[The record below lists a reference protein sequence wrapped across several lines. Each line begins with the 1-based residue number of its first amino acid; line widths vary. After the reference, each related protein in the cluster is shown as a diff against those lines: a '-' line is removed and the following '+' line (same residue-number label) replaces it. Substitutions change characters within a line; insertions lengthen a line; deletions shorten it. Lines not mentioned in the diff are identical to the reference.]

1 MGAEVSAMDLV
12 GREAGPVPPRPGRD
26 WLLWL
31 AIRRDVQLT
40 PAESAAV
47 VAVINELLLVRRGR
61 LWGDTPGDPG
71 PRLPSRP

>member
-1 MGAEVSAMDLV
+1 MDLA

-31 AIRRDVQLT
+31 AIRRDAQLT

-47 VAVINELLLVRRGR
+47 VAVIDELLLVRRGR
-61 LWGDTPGDPG
+61 LWGDAGRG
-71 PRLPSRP
+71 LGSGLRLPSGL